1 MNSIDRYL
9 SGQKEKITSQ
19 ERRDKKLLKMQETDA
34 RRADELFGPEEERK
48 KNGRRR
54 DEMTYYERAVVLKRI
69 DGLWREIYS
78 KRLIREVRNDRRET

>member
-1 MNSIDRYL
+1 MREGL
-9 SGQKEKITSQ
+9 TSSS
-19 ERRDKKLLKMQETDA
+19 D
-34 RRADELFGPEEERK
+34 RK